1 MPAVEALEQGR
12 AYSAQRA
19 WRAAHA
25 ALTSADADEPLGAAD
40 LELLATTAYML
51 GRDDEYLEVLARAHQ
66 RHLDDGEPRRAARAA
81 FWIGMQL
88 IVGGEIGRGTGWIGR
103 AERVLEREP
112 GECAER
118 GLLLMPGAFVQEARG
133 DYDAAAAV
141 AAEAAAVGDRFG
153 DRDLCALARHSQ
165 GHFLVLGGRLDEGLR
180 LLDEAMVAVT
190 TGELSPIPT
199 GIVYCGVIMACQL
212 AHEPRRARE
221 WTAALARWCER
232 QPDMVAFSGRC
243 HVHRAEIR
251 QLEGAW
257 SDALDEA
264 RAAARRAALGNH
276 RRALG
281 EAAYIQGEVH
291 RLRGRHDRA
300 EEAYRE
306 AATYG
311 REPQP
316 GLALLRLAQG
326 RLDAAVAAIRRALA
340 ETSDAPRRAVLLP
353 ACAEIRLAA
362 GDLEGARAAS
372 EELAGIATGREAVV
386 LGAMA
391 DHTRGAIDLAAGD
404 AEAALP
410 ALRRAFRA
418 WDDVGAPYEA
428 ARARLLIGAACR
440 ALGDEDAACVE
451 LDAARAVFVSLGATT
466 DLARADALAGSAS
479 GGAADAAGLTA
490 RELEVLRLLAAGR
503 TNKAIA
509 AELVLSDRTVDRH
522 VSNIFAK
529 LGVASRAAATAYAY
543 EHELVG

>member
-1 MPAVEALEQGR
+1 MPVVEGLERGR
-12 AYSAQRA
+12 ARFGQGA
-19 WRAAHA
+19 WRDAHA
-25 ALTSADADEPLGAAD
+25 ALTSADADQPLGAAD
-40 LELLATTAYML
+40 LELLATAAYML
-51 GRDDEYLEVLARAHQ
+51 GRDDEYLDVLARAHQ
-66 RHLDDGEPRRAARAA
+66 RHLDDDRPRRAARAA
-81 FWIGMQL
+81 FWIGMEL
-88 IVGGEIGRGTGWIGR
+88 IVSGEVGRGTGWIGR

-118 GLLLMPGAFVQEARG
+118 GLLLMPGAFMHEARG
-133 DYDAAAAV
+133 DYDAAATV
-141 AAEAAAVGDRFG
+141 AGEAAALGERFG
-153 DRDLCALARHSQ
+153 DRDLSALARHAQ
-165 GHFLVLGGRLDEGLR
+165 GHFLVLGGRIDEGLR

-199 GIVYCGVIMACQL
+199 GLVYCGVIMACQL

-221 WTAALARWCER
+221 WTSALARWCER

-264 RAAARRAALGNH
+264 RAAARRAAQGNH

-281 EAAYIQGEVH
+281 EAAHIQGEVH
-291 RLRGRHDRA
+291 RLRGEHERA

-306 AATYG
+306 AGTYG

-340 ETSDAPRRAVLLP
+340 ETADVPRRAVLLP
-353 ACAEIRLAA
+353 ACAEILIAA
-362 GDLEGARAAS
+362 GDVEGARAAS
-372 EELAGIATGREAVV
+372 DELTGIATGRGSGV

-391 DHTRGAIDLAAGD
+391 DHTRGAVAVAAD
-404 AEAALP
+404 DPRAALP
-410 ALRRAFRA
+410 ALRRAFRV
-418 WDDVGAPYEA
+418 WDDIGAPYEA
-428 ARARLLIGAACR
+428 ARARLLIGSACR

-451 LDAARAVFVSLGATT
+451 IDAARGTFASLGATT
-466 DLARADALAGSAS
+466 DLARAGALD
-479 GGAADAAGLTA
+479 GAKRSADARGLST

-509 AELVLSDRTVDRH
+509 AELVLSERTVDRH

-529 LGVASRAAATAYAY
+529 LGVASRSAATAYAY
-543 EHELVG
+543 QHELVG

>member
-1 MPAVEALEQGR
+1 MPAVGALEQGR
-12 AYSAQRA
+12 AHSAQGA
-19 WRAAHA
+19 WRDAHA
-25 ALTSADADEPLGAAD
+25 ALTSADAGEPLGAAD
-40 LELLATTAYML
+40 LELLATAAYML
-51 GRDDEYLEVLARAHQ
+51 GRDDEYLDVLARAHQ
-66 RHLDDGEPRRAARAA
+66 RHLDDGRPRRAARAA
-81 FWIGMQL
+81 FWIGMEL
-88 IVGGEIGRGTGWIGR
+88 IVSGEVGRGTGWIGR

-118 GLLLMPGAFVQEARG
+118 GLLLMPGAFMHEARG
-133 DYDAAAAV
+133 DYDTAAAIAG
-141 AAEAAAVGDRFG
+141 EAAAMGERFG
-153 DRDLCALARHSQ
+153 DRDLCALARHTQ

-199 GIVYCGVIMACQL
+199 GLVYCGVIMACQL

-221 WTAALARWCER
+221 WTSALARWCER

-264 RAAARRAALGNH
+264 QAAARRAAQGNH

-291 RLRGRHDRA
+291 RLRGEDVRA

-306 AATYG
+306 AGTYG

-326 RLDAAVAAIRRALA
+326 RLDAAVAAIRRALS
-340 ETSDAPRRAVLLP
+340 ETADVPRRAVLLP

-362 GDLEGARAAS
+362 GDVEGARAAS
-372 EELAGIATGREAVV
+372 DELTGIATGRGSGV

-391 DHTRGAIDLAAGD
+391 DHTRGAVELAAGD

-410 ALRRAFRA
+410 SLRRAFRV
-418 WDDVGAPYEA
+418 WDEVGAPYDA
-428 ARARLLIGAACR
+428 ARTRLLIGMACR

-451 LDAARAVFVSLGATT
+451 VDAARAAFASLGATT
-466 DLARADALAGSAS
+466 DLSRADTLD
-479 GGAADAAGLTA
+479 GAKRGADACGLSP

-509 AELVLSDRTVDRH
+509 AELVLSERTVDRH

-529 LGVASRAAATAYAY
+529 LGVASRTAAAAYAY
-543 EHELVG
+543 QHELVG